1 MTRSWGT
8 MVSNGRISKWHAGG
22 LLLLAIAVEACGGEG
37 RSQNALPPDE
47 IQRALP
53 RIAADAPADV
63 AGGKELFELNC
74 SSCHGPVANGS
85 DLGPPLVDVIYEP
98 RHHADVA
105 FVLAVRNG
113 VRAHHWRFG
122 NMPPLPGV
130 TEPMVQE
137 IVGYVRWLQRQVG
150 IE

>member
-1 MTRSWGT
+1 
-8 MVSNGRISKWHAGG
+8 MV
-22 LLLLAIAVEACGGEG
+22 LLAVAVATCRGDGGSG
-37 RSQNALPPDE
+37 GALPPDE

-53 RIAADAPADV
+53 RIAAGAPVDV
-63 AGGKELFELNC
+63 AGGKELFEANC

-85 DLGPPLVDVIYEP
+85 EQGPPLVDIIYEP
-98 RHHADVA
+98 SHHADVA
-105 FVLAVRNG
+105 FVLAVTSG

-122 NMPPLPGV
+122 DMPPLPGV
-130 TEPMVQE
+130 TEPMVRE

>member
-1 MTRSWGT
+1 MDRGQVGGVVPCDVTEADDK
-8 MVSNGRISKWHAGG
+8 VAGSVDIG
-22 LLLLAIAVEACGGEG
+22 GVEA
-37 RSQNALPPDE
+37 ALE
-47 IQRALP
+47 QTLG
-53 RIAADAPADV
+53 AAEAAVFQAGTRTHTSANLDV

-85 DLGPPLVDVIYEP
+85 DLGPPLVDIIYEP
-98 RHHADVA
+98 GHHADVA

-122 NMPPLPGV
+122 DMPPLPGV